1 MRIRI
6 AVSSIAVLF
15 SLGRLA
21 AELPPLWE
29 DSAHAFTAAAE
40 GLAAGADR
48 SKVLEQLTTALAK
61 SKDGENSYY
70 LPRAQALAKE
80 LKDSAKTHP
89 KQAGPREVKAAPL
102 AHLRDTKFEPFLLG
116 RFDEPGGVLF
126 PDTVFVGPD
135 KQFKDALAAQ
145 PDDPVTRLVAKDR
158 AIISELIPLLNDLT
172 PTRAYRE
179 SNFSKA
185 RLRIPRVCDYALLLI
200 EYHSLCTFHDNAST
214 GELLHELSDIER
226 PYSTTREKI
235 AKRVAEW
242 WKVNQS
248 KSIAAGLRDQIAHSN
263 DAYGKFAMVRRLLQH
278 EDPADKEF
286 GLETLRA
293 YVRRYPGN
301 HTSAIAGEMLAQHGD
316 FTLIDEIY
324 KTWHPFRDKPGHYLY
339 ESVNIQYLCKYGRR
353 REWELLHDISASELS
368 IIDKW
373 PGGRSMAYGSVVHNK
388 HPYAIPL
395 QGLVLAQ
402 TRISTVRW
410 VGKPAKEQPISSA
423 DAAIV
428 LLQEQTGK
436 DFGYKIEGTAAERA
450 EAIKRAQ
457 KWWDDEGKAKYTFD
471 YIEKNM
477 VKKETPKKP

>member
-1 MRIRI
+1 MSIRI
-6 AVSSIAVLF
+6 AACSIAVLL
-15 SLGRLA
+15 SLGRLS
-21 AELPPLWE
+21 AEVGPIWDDL
-29 DSAHAFTAAAE
+29 AHAFSKVAE
-40 GLAAGADR
+40 GLAAGEDR
-48 SKVLEQLTTALAK
+48 AKLHDGLTAALKKNKDAESHFLILTRTLAEDLKESAK
-61 SKDGENSYY
+61 SAPKPATS
-70 LPRAQALAKE
+70 KE
-80 LKDSAKTHP
+80 VAASPLK
-89 KQAGPREVKAAPL
+89 
-102 AHLRDTKFEPFLLG
+102 HLRDTKFEPFLLG
-116 RFDEPGGVLF
+116 RFDAPVMPLMGAVVT
-126 PDTVFVGPD
+126 PPADVF
-135 KQFKDALAAQ
+135 KNALAAA
-145 PDDPVTRLVAKDR
+145 PDDPVSRLVAMDR
-158 AIISELIPLLNDLT
+158 AVITELIPLLADRT
-172 PTRAYRE
+172 PTRAYQKQRW
-179 SNFSKA
+179 SHD

-200 EYHSLCTFHDNAST
+200 EYHSLCTFHDNASS
-214 GELLHELSDIER
+214 GELLHELPDIER
-226 PYSTTREKI
+226 PFSTTREKI

-242 WKVNQS
+242 WKTNQN
-248 KSIAAGLRDQIAHSN
+248 KSIAAGLRDQIAYSN

-286 GLETLRA
+286 ALETLRA

-402 TRISTVRW
+402 TRISSVRW

-436 DFGYKIEGTAAERA
+436 DFGYKVEGTAAERA
-450 EAIKRAQ
+450 EAIKLAQ

>member
-248 KSIAAGLRDQIAHSN
+248 KSIAAGLRDQIAFSN

-278 EDPADKEF
+278 EDPADKAF
-286 GLETLRA
+286 ALETLRA

-316 FTLIDEIY
+316 FTVIDEIY

-339 ESVNIQYLCKYGRR
+339 EAKLIWYLCKYGKR
-353 REWELLHDISASELS
+353 REWDLLYDISASEFEM
-368 IIDKW
+368 KNW
-373 PGGRSMAYGSVVHNK
+373 PGGRSRLWGSVMHSAGHAKN
-388 HPYAIPL
+388 PFAIPF
-395 QGLVLAQ
+395 LVHGFNEPWLADSH
-402 TRISTVRW
+402 RAVYY
-410 VGKPAKEQPISSA
+410 
-423 DAAIV
+423 
-428 LLQEQTGK
+428 LQELTAK
-436 DFGYKIEGTAAERA
+436 DFGYKVDDKPEGRA

-457 KWWDDEGKAKYTFD
+457 KWWNDEGKAKYTFD